1 MDPYSGESVDCSSLV
16 DEVTNQALHEKAQKV
31 FKSGKGRKAVIE
43 FREECRRGWLSSM
56 RDARLSSLP
65 IPTAPGNERTVLSPM
80 WHGRRSY
87 IAVADLKAQEL
98 RWVHVDPHCRA
109 NELTPSEQAMRFLQV
124 EQAKGES
131 AID

>member
-1 MDPYSGESVDCSSLV
+1 MAIQHEGRPTELSTDPDGPS
-16 DEVTNQALHEKAQKV
+16 QAT
-31 FKSGKGRKAVIE
+31 
-43 FREECRRGWLSSM
+43 RELCPLA
-56 RDARLSSLP
+56 D
-65 IPTAPGNERTVLSPM
+65 V
-80 WHGRRSY
+80 HGRRSY